1 MADSSWLNLL
11 LFLPLQ
17 GGLALLAAAG
27 ALGGLPGAG
36 IALAAAGLLAAGAGW
51 WFKYTLI
58 RRAAFTQ
65 GIALKHHPVRGGK
78 PASLASTPR
87 LGNA

>member
-1 MADSSWLNLL
+1 MNRRKSFFPDQDLDRRVQHAVHA
-11 LFLPLQ
+11 F
-17 GGLALLAAAG
+17 
-27 ALGGLPGAG
+27 
-36 IALAAAGLLAAGAGW
+36 
-51 WFKYTLI
+51 